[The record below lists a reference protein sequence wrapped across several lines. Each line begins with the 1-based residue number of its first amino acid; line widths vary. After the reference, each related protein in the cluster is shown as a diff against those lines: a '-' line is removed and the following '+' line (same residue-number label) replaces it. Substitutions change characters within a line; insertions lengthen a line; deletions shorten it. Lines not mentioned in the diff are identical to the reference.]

1 MYSTYERKNIY
12 KSADEKTLKAIFDYS
27 EGYKR
32 FLDNGKT
39 ERETVEYTV
48 EMLEKAGYKEYK
60 LGDKMRCNAVKDG
73 NIMDMALYARV
84 KENEH
89 AD

>member
-1 MYSTYERKNIY
+1 MFSTYERKNIY
-12 KSADEKTLKAIFDYS
+12 KSADENTLKAIFDYS

-48 EMLEKAGYKEYK
+48 EMLKKRAIRNINSATKSI
-60 LGDKMRCNAVKDG
+60 RTTNFISITAVK
-73 NIMDMALYARV
+73 RCSS
-84 KENEH
+84 
-89 AD
+89 

>member
-32 FLDNGKT
+32 FLAVVEKT
-39 ERETVEYTV
+39 FV
-48 EMLEKAGYKEYK
+48 A
-60 LGDKMRCNAVKDG
+60 LG
-73 NIMDMALYARV
+73 II
-84 KENEH
+84 ENRL
-89 AD
+89 